1 MLRRKIL
8 RKVYYTTLIVFILFV
23 ISSFTINKN
32 IPNIKV
38 EYQTNLS
45 SIYLLD
51 DNNYLLK
58 VDIVV
63 KDNLMDSIPIVI
75 NNLKQG
81 SNHYSGL
88 KGIIPPNTKINNI
101 KLENNILL
109 IDFNE
114 ELLNINKDL
123 EEKVIES
130 IVYSLLDFKEIE
142 GVKISINNQELMKLP
157 KSNII
162 LDDVLTKDFGINKE
176 YDIRSMNDIKKV
188 VLYFYEEKNNNKYYV
203 PITKYLNSKEDKI
216 KIIIDNLKNNYL
228 SKTNLMSY
236 LNDKINILKYEYAS
250 NLVTISFA
258 NVIDFDNELMEEE
271 VIYTI
276 ANSLIDSNVA
286 TKVIFM
292 ENNHILS
299 IKEKRP

>member
-8 RKVYYTTLIVFILFV
+8 RKIYYTTLIVFVLFI
-23 ISSFTINKN
+23 ISSFTFNKN
-32 IPNIKV
+32 IANIPV
-38 EYQTNLS
+38 EYPTHLS

-63 KDNLMDSIPIVI
+63 KDNLMDSIPIII

-81 SNHYSGL
+81 NNHYSGL
-88 KGIIPPNTKINNI
+88 KGIVPSNTKINDI
-101 KLENNILL
+101 KIDNNIIK

-114 ELLNINKDL
+114 ELLNINKEL

-130 IVYSLLDFKEIE
+130 IIYSLLGFKEIN
-142 GVKISINNQELMKLP
+142 GVRITINNKELKKLP

-162 LDDVLTKDFGINKE
+162 LEDILTKDFGINKE
-176 YDIRSMNDIKKV
+176 YNIRSMNDIKKV
-188 VLYFYEEKNNNKYYV
+188 VLYYYEEKDNNNYYV
-203 PITKYLNSKEDKI
+203 PVTKYLNSKDDKI

-228 SKTNLMSY
+228 SQTNLMSY
-236 LNDKINILKYEYAS
+236 LNDKINIIKYEKVS

-258 NVIDFDNELMEEE
+258 NIMDFNNELIEEE

-286 TKVIFM
+286 TKVIFI